1 MSNTSG
7 SSARSP
13 AERQPITK
21 RFTKARR
28 RGNSQGEALSLA
40 SHVSTSPVGG
50 SVGAGGT
57 TLTSRNTI
65 SFGKPATMA
74 STTASGGQGTALKD
88 DASGFVSSKTG
99 FLTKRAMSS
108 MDAFANWKERF
119 FVLAEGHLS
128 YYKQGGGF
136 FNTGK
141 EDIVHLKG
149 ELELTPDTIVR
160 KSNIDDKAN
169 CFEVVTPT
177 KKMFCQ
183 ASTAREMEDWV
194 KSVRAHITALKKS
207 QMRGSFHDPN
217 PVNLGASGGPGVTAG
232 IGAMVQASTVETDYS
247 RPSMLED
254 HEIVRGADKSSDPK
268 DIVIK
273 QLLEENRSL
282 REQLTM
288 KDQVIHE
295 LEMNGG
301 RSIDAPSVG
310 AGKFRS
316 TAPQMILDLRDVK
329 KKQFQ
334 LFDAAEVGNWHLIA
348 TLLRDNVVDVNG
360 VGINQTSAL
369 HLAARNNHPNAVK
382 ELLARGADPSARTGD
397 SYTALHV
404 AVQAGNVEYVMRER
418 VLDGDFVCV
427 KELLDAGADP
437 NVTDYQGNAAIHMAA
452 ESGDI
457 AAAKLLVTRGAR
469 IDAPNASGSLPVHLS
484 PIGHPIR
491 VLLGSGSNLA
501 ATNPSQPPKH
511 HNEIAAREVNA
522 TQVSHLAF
530 KNKYQQDLAL
540 GPRDFE
546 FVKVLGRGAFAKV
559 YLVRGKGSNRDKW
572 YALKAYNKQAIVQK
586 NQAQYIHT
594 EKAAL
599 QACSDHPYIV
609 TLYFAFQSQDRLFLV
624 MEYCGGGDLLSAL
637 TRRKAFTES
646 EAAFYIGE
654 IALALS
660 HLHSK
665 NIVFRDLKPENVVMD
680 LDGHCLLTDF
690 GISKEGIKDH
700 TSANTFCGSPMYLA
714 PEMLSRSGH
723 GFALDWYSVGA
734 LLFELLTGLPPFY
747 TNDKKQLFHNI
758 LRGHLVIP
766 DYLSPDARDLIQ
778 RLLHRDPKQRLGSG
792 PTGDREIFDHPFF
805 TSVDWEKLKARKL
818 PPPFQPKIKKD
829 PSGVPDTSNFPQ
841 AFTDQEISEME
852 RGFDLVDPNAA
863 QVQRPNPSGH
873 KDDKR
878 LFQDF
883 DFTPELQLD
892 NEAKQFEQLALQQNS
907 FKNLPAPALLET
919 DEYTI

>member
-1 MSNTSG
+1 M
-7 SSARSP
+7 
-13 AERQPITK
+13 
-21 RFTKARR
+21 
-28 RGNSQGEALSLA
+28 
-40 SHVSTSPVGG
+40 
-50 SVGAGGT
+50 
-57 TLTSRNTI
+57 
-65 SFGKPATMA
+65 
-74 STTASGGQGTALKD
+74 
-88 DASGFVSSKTG
+88 
-99 FLTKRAMSS
+99 
-108 MDAFANWKERF
+108 KE
-119 FVLAEGHLS
+119 
-128 YYKQGGGF
+128 
-136 FNTGK
+136 
-141 EDIVHLKG
+141 I
-149 ELELTPDTIVR
+149 
-160 KSNIDDKAN
+160 
-169 CFEVVTPT
+169 
-177 KKMFCQ
+177 
-183 ASTAREMEDWV
+183 
-194 KSVRAHITALKKS
+194 
-207 QMRGSFHDPN
+207 
-217 PVNLGASGGPGVTAG
+217 
-232 IGAMVQASTVETDYS
+232 
-247 RPSMLED
+247 
-254 HEIVRGADKSSDPK
+254 
-268 DIVIK
+268 
-273 QLLEENRSL
+273 
-282 REQLTM
+282 
-288 KDQVIHE
+288 
-295 LEMNGG
+295 
-301 RSIDAPSVG
+301 
-310 AGKFRS
+310 
-316 TAPQMILDLRDVK
+316 
-329 KKQFQ
+329 
-334 LFDAAEVGNWHLIA
+334 
-348 TLLRDNVVDVNG
+348 
-360 VGINQTSAL
+360 
-369 HLAARNNHPNAVK
+369 
-382 ELLARGADPSARTGD
+382 
-397 SYTALHV
+397 
-404 AVQAGNVEYVMRER
+404 
-418 VLDGDFVCV
+418 
-427 KELLDAGADP
+427 LDAGVDP

-457 AAAKLLVTRGAR
+457 SAAKLLVARGAR

-501 ATNPSQPPKH
+501 ATNPSQPPKPH
-511 HNEIAAREVNA
+511 GEMAAREGNA
-522 TQVSHLAF
+522 TQVGHLAF
-530 KNKYQQDLAL
+530 KNKYQKDLAL

-766 DYLSPDARDLIQ
+766 EYLSPNARDLIQ

-792 PTGDREIFDHPFF
+792 PTGDREIFDHQFF
-805 TSVDWEKLKARKL
+805 SGINWEKLMAREL
-818 PPPFQPKIKKD
+818 PPPFQPKITKD

-852 RGFDLVDPNAA
+852 RGFDFVDPTAA
-863 QVQRPNPSGH
+863 QVQRPNPNGH

-878 LFQDF
+878 LFKDF

-907 FKNLPAPALLET
+907 FKNLTPPALLET
-919 DEYTI
+919 DEYSI